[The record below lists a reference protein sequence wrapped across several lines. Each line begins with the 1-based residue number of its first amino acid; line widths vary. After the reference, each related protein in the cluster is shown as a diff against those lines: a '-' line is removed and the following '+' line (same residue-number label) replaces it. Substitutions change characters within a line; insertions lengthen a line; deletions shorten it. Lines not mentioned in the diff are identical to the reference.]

1 MRKAVRFIK
10 TKTGLLAIIVAATVV
25 GGVMSAVV
33 SAAIPDSGGTI
44 HGCYRNSAG
53 LFDSKG
59 TLRVINSDNGETC
72 TGSETGLT
80 WSQGGVSPTIHDA
93 NGQTIG
99 DFIAYTSQGFTP
111 GIQVYNHTLNRIVPI
126 VMASDQSYV
135 YGSTTV
141 PVVFQST
148 DCSGTPYT
156 IDNSNGFV
164 VKTMLVKRGN
174 ASYAV
179 VQNSTQPQSLTYS
192 SQLSYSPGSN
202 SYTCNNTGPS
212 TNDAYLLTSVSSPFT
227 NPLAGPF
234 RF

>member
-10 TKTGLLAIIVAATVV
+10 TKTGLLAIIVAATAV
-25 GGVMSAVV
+25 GGVMSAAV

-59 TLRVINSDNGETC
+59 TLRVINSDSGETC
-72 TGSETGLT
+72 TGSETRLI
-80 WSQGGVSPTIHDA
+80 WSQGGGNIIHDA
-93 NGQTIG
+93 NGQAVG

-126 VMASDQSYV
+126 VMASNQSYV

-141 PVVFQST
+141 PIVFQST

-156 IDNSNGFV
+156 IDNSNGFF
-164 VKTMLVKRGN
+164 VKTMLIKAGDN
-174 ASYAV
+174 SYAV
-179 VQNSTQPQSLTYS
+179 VQDSAQPQSLTYN
-192 SQLSYSPGSN
+192 SQLNPNPGTGSF
-202 SYTCNNTGPS
+202 TCNSNGPS
-212 TNDAYLLTSVSSPFT
+212 TNDVYSLTSVSLPFT
-227 NPLAGPF
+227 APLVGPF